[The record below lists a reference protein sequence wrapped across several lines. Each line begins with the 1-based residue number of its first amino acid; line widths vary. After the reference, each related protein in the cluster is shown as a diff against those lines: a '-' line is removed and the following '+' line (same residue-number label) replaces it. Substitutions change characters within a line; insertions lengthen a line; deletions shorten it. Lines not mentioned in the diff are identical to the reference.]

1 MIHNVTENM
10 ECLACGSQHL
20 FPSLTLGQQ
29 PLANDFVAEA
39 TKLPTYPL
47 GVNVCNDCYHVQLT
61 HTVDPKIIYSNY
73 LYVAGTSQ
81 TLKDYSKW
89 FAGYVVETMTNS
101 RPVDWTHRNGLCD
114 TVLDIGCNDGTQ
126 LDCFT
131 EYNVETYGVDP
142 AENIYPTSSAKHNVV
157 CDYFGPDIVNKL
169 PVHLKFDAI
178 TAQNVFAHN
187 PNPLEFLKICSK
199 LMDEHTH
206 LFIQTSQADM
216 ILNNEFDTIYHEH
229 INFFNAN
236 SMNEL
241 AKRANLNLIDVI
253 KTPIHGNSYVFVL
266 TKLIKRDNN
275 ISNIIKNESKLLD
288 LNTYENWKNSTI
300 ENMSILKETIHDLK
314 ADGYTIIG
322 YGAAAKG
329 NTLLNYIDT
338 PLDLIIDDS
347 PLKQNLY
354 APGTNSPIKSI
365 DALKEFS
372 KDTKIVFMPLAWNFF
387 TEISQRI
394 KAVRNEPQD
403 KFLKY
408 FPKVEVV

>member
-1 MIHNVTENM
+1 MNNVTENI
-10 ECLACGSQHL
+10 ECLACGGTQL
-20 FPSLTLGQQ
+20 FPSLNLGQQ
-29 PLANDFVAEA
+29 PLANDFVPEVS
-39 TKLPTYPL
+39 KLPTYPL
-47 GVNVCNDCYHVQLT
+47 GVNVCNDCHHLQLT

-81 TLKDYSKW
+81 TLKDYSEW
-89 FAGYVVETMTNS
+89 FAGYVSERLS
-101 RPVDWTHRNGLCD
+101 GLSYN
-114 TVLDIGCNDGTQ
+114 VLDIGCNDGTQ
-126 LDCFT
+126 LDCFVKH
-131 EYNVETYGVDP
+131 NMNTYGVDP
-142 AENIYPTSSAKHNVV
+142 AENIHPTSSAKHSVI
-157 CDYFGPDIVNKL
+157 CDFFGPEVVGKL
-169 PVHLKFDAI
+169 SHVKYDAI

-187 PNPLEFLKICSK
+187 QNPLEFLETCSA
-199 LMDEHTH
+199 LMDTHTQ

-216 ILNNEFDTIYHEH
+216 VLNNEFDTIYHEH
-229 INFFNAN
+229 INFFNTN

-241 AKRANLNLIDVI
+241 AKRANLDLIDVI
-253 KTPIHGNSYVFVL
+253 KTPIHGTSYVFVFS
-266 TKLIKRDNN
+266 KLLKRENH
-275 ISNIIKNESKLLD
+275 ISNIIKSESKLL
-288 LNTYENWKNSTI
+288 NTQTYIDWEASTI
-300 ENMSILKETIHDLK
+300 ANMTVLKSTIDNLK
-314 ADGYTIIG
+314 REGYKVIG

-354 APGTNSPIKSI
+354 APGTNSPIKSV

-394 KAVRNEPQD
+394 KSVRNEPHD

-408 FPKVEVV
+408 FPNVEVV

>member
-1 MIHNVTENM
+1 MTHNVTENM
-10 ECLACGSQHL
+10 ECLACGSKHL
-20 FPSLTLGQQ
+20 FPSLTLGKQ
-29 PLANDFVAEA
+29 PLANNFISEKID
-39 TKLPTYPL
+39 LPVYPL
-47 GVNVCNDCYHVQLT
+47 GVNVCNNCYHVQLT

-89 FAGYVVETMTNS
+89 FAGYVSERLT
-101 RPVDWTHRNGLCD
+101 GLSYN
-114 TVLDIGCNDGTQ
+114 VLDIGCNDGTQ

-131 EYNVETYGVDP
+131 KHSMKTYGVDP
-142 AENIYPTSSAKHNVV
+142 AENIYATSSENHNVI
-157 CDYFGPDIVNKL
+157 CDFFGPNIVNKL
-169 PVHLKFDAI
+169 PKVNFDAI

-187 PNPLEFLKICSK
+187 PNPLEFLQTCTQ
-199 LMDEHTH
+199 LMDDHTQ

-229 INFFNAN
+229 INFFNVN

-253 KTPIHGNSYVFVL
+253 KTPIHGNSYVFVFS
-266 TKLIKRDNN
+266 KLIKREHH
-275 ISNIIKNESKLLD
+275 ISNIIKSESKLLNIKTYD
-288 LNTYENWKNSTI
+288 DWKENTIK
-300 ENMSILKETIHDLK
+300 NMSTLKITMNDFK
-314 ADGYTIIG
+314 ANGYVIVG

-365 DALKEFS
+365 DALKELS
-372 KDTKIVFMPLAWNFF
+372 KDTKILFMPLAWNFF
-387 TEISQRI
+387 TEISKRI

-408 FPKVEVV
+408 FPNVEVV

>member
-1 MIHNVTENM
+1 MTHNVTENM
-10 ECLACGSQHL
+10 ECLACGSRHL
-20 FPSLTLGQQ
+20 FPSLTLGKQ
-29 PLANDFVAEA
+29 PLANNFISEKID
-39 TKLPTYPL
+39 LPVYPL

-89 FAGYVVETMTNS
+89 FAGYVSERLT
-101 RPVDWTHRNGLCD
+101 GLSYNI
-114 TVLDIGCNDGTQ
+114 LDIGCNDGTQ

-131 EYNVETYGVDP
+131 KHSMNTYGVDP
-142 AENIYPTSSAKHNVV
+142 AENIYATSSEKHNVV
-157 CDYFGPDIVNKL
+157 CDFFGPDIVKKL
-169 PVHLKFDAI
+169 PKVKFDAI

-187 PNPLEFLKICSK
+187 PNPLEFLQTCTR
-199 LMDEHTH
+199 LMDDHTQ

-229 INFFNAN
+229 INFFNVN

-253 KTPIHGNSYVFVL
+253 KTPIHGNSYVFVFS
-266 TKLIKRDNN
+266 KLIKREHH
-275 ISNIIKNESKLLD
+275 ISNIIKSESKLLNI
-288 LNTYENWKNSTI
+288 NTYEDWKESTI
-300 ENMSILKETIHDLK
+300 KNMSTLKVTMHDFK
-314 ADGYTIIG
+314 ANGYVIVG

-365 DALKEFS
+365 DALKELS
-372 KDTKIVFMPLAWNFF
+372 KDTKILFMPLAWNFF
-387 TEISQRI
+387 TEISKRI

>member
-1 MIHNVTENM
+1 MTHNVTENM
-10 ECLACGSQHL
+10 ECLACGSKHL
-20 FPSLTLGQQ
+20 FPSLTLGKQ
-29 PLANDFVAEA
+29 PLANNFISEKID
-39 TKLPTYPL
+39 LPVYPL
-47 GVNVCNDCYHVQLT
+47 GVNVCNNCYHVQLT

-89 FAGYVVETMTNS
+89 FAGYVSERLT
-101 RPVDWTHRNGLCD
+101 GLSYN
-114 TVLDIGCNDGTQ
+114 VLDIGCNDGTQ

-131 EYNVETYGVDP
+131 KHNMKTYGVDP
-142 AENIYPTSSAKHNVV
+142 AENIYATSSENHNVI
-157 CDYFGPDIVNKL
+157 CDFFGPNIVNKL
-169 PVHLKFDAI
+169 PKVKFDAI

-187 PNPLEFLKICSK
+187 PNPLEFLQTCTQ
-199 LMDEHTH
+199 LMDDHTQ

-229 INFFNAN
+229 INFFNVN

-253 KTPIHGNSYVFVL
+253 KTPIHGNSYVFVFS
-266 TKLIKRDNN
+266 KLIKREYH
-275 ISNIIKNESKLLD
+275 ISNIIKSESKLLD
-288 LNTYENWKNSTI
+288 IKTYDDWKENTIK
-300 ENMSILKETIHDLK
+300 NMSTLKITMNDFK
-314 ADGYTIIG
+314 ANGYVIVG

-365 DALKEFS
+365 DALKELS
-372 KDTKIVFMPLAWNFF
+372 KDTKILFMPLAWNFF
-387 TEISQRI
+387 TEISKRI

-408 FPKVEVV
+408 FPNVEVV